1 VLQGD
6 VLKLHDI
13 MKDIHTIL
21 MEEGPLDTLVQGKS
35 PNRPQKAKQVLDRL
49 RQRRFPRL
57 FGAERRFQKVVATL
71 SLPGGVRIVH
81 PPYFEGSQYRLEAL
95 FRDGQELRRQV
106 KQLLGVKDLEKIK
119 DPWGP
124 EE

>member
-1 VLQGD
+1 V
-6 VLKLHDI
+6 
-13 MKDIHTIL
+13 
-21 MEEGPLDTLVQGKS
+21 EEGPLDTLVQGKS

-57 FGAERRFQKVVATL
+57 FGAERRFQKKVATL
-71 SLPGGVRIVH
+71 ALPGGVRIVH

-95 FRDGQELRRQV
+95 FRDGQELRRLV
-106 KQLLGVKDLEKIK
+106 KQLLRVKDLEKIR